1 MSAILKKMSVC
12 LLCLLLALAL
22 AACKPAEDAQ
32 TPATSEQITDRAS
45 AQPTESAEPDDS
57 EDDQPNHSVINY
69 KGLQSAD
76 FTTEDMVAAEGRA
89 EDFSTEQDGATIY
102 VYNNVSLEEL
112 FFTQVQY
119 TFNEKNNRISCTYSA
134 DERLDEVASEI
145 QATVT
150 SWYGEPSMGSDGT
163 TAVWRDAVTENYVML
178 TQLNDTTVQLVF
190 YLCEGAQ

>member
-1 MSAILKKMSVC
+1 MSASLKKALAC
-12 LLCLLLALAL
+12 LLCLLTVLAF
-22 AACKPAEDAQ
+22 AACTRNID
-32 TPATSEQITDRAS
+32 
-45 AQPTESAEPDDS
+45 AQPTADDPSSATESTQPSQSDDPTEPDD
-57 EDDQPNHSVINY
+57 EQPDRSVINY
-69 KGLQSAD
+69 KGLKTAD
-76 FTTEDMVAAEGRA
+76 FTTEDMAAAEGRA
-89 EDFSTEQDGATIY
+89 EDFSTEQDGVTIY

-134 DERLDEVASEI
+134 DERLDEVAEEI
-145 QATVT
+145 RTAVT

-163 TAVWRDAVTENYVML
+163 TAVWRDGSTENYVML